1 MKRRGLLD
9 TGGLVD
15 RFATGRG
22 FAAVLA
28 VYIVLHFA
36 LRLALSP
43 TIGVDDVAE
52 TIFAQSLQ
60 WTYDPRQPPLYT
72 WLLWATFH
80 VFGVG
85 VASVALLKYA
95 LVAAGY
101 VCVWLSACRIFLDRR
116 LALLAV
122 LSLSLIYAVGYGVHV
137 GFTNTVLLFAACGA
151 TLYALLLVVER
162 GGVVDYLA
170 LGAALGIGLLSKW
183 GYAVFA
189 APLVIAALLQEES
202 RRRLADPRI
211 VATFAVAAAFVGPFL
226 LLGFQGGTMNGVF
239 TGAMREGGHAS
250 YLAGVGSG
258 LGSLFVAVTM
268 FLAPL
273 WLFAVTIFPNAL
285 RAPRRAAG
293 VFDARRLFEHFF
305 VVVAG
310 VLLLGVFVAGITHF
324 KSRWMHPALIVFPL
338 YYFCLVR
345 DAGYSP
351 RQLQGWAAL
360 VAVAAAAV
368 IGARLAQDLVGPPFC
383 GKCRLLKP
391 YAELARVI
399 ESQGFSGGTIVAG
412 DEHIAGNFRAVFPES
427 RAATSVY
434 PFYIPPLPPDGN
446 GQCLV
451 VWEQGE
457 GDGIPPALRQ
467 FLQAGFDAEPGFA
480 PIQTIEVPYRRG
492 DPRRLTL
499 DFIRLPG
506 TGRCR

>member
-1 MKRRGLLD
+1 MKRGGSPD
-9 TGGLVD
+9 TGAVVD

-22 FAAVLA
+22 FAAVLVA
-28 VYIVLHFA
+28 YIVLHFA

-60 WTYDPRQPPLYT
+60 WTYYARQPPLYT

-85 VASVALLKYA
+85 VVSVALLKYA

-101 VCVWLSACRIFLDRR
+101 VCFWLSACRIFPDRR

-122 LSLSLIYAVGYGVHV
+122 LSMSLIYAVGYGVHV

-162 GGVVDYLA
+162 GGVADYLA
-170 LGAALGIGLLSKW
+170 LGAALGVGLLSKW

-189 APLVIAALLQEES
+189 APLVLAAMFQEAS
-202 RRRLADPRI
+202 RRRLADPRMI
-211 VATFAVAAAFVGPFL
+211 ATFAVVAVLVGPFL
-226 LLGFQGGTMNGVF
+226 VFGFQGGAMIGVF
-239 TGAMREGGHAS
+239 TGTMRAGGRAS

-258 LGSLFVAVTM
+258 LGTLVVAVSM

-273 WLFAVTIFPNAL
+273 WLFAVTVFPKAL
-285 RAPRRAAG
+285 RAPPRAAG
-293 VFDARRLFEHFF
+293 GFDARRLFEHFF
-305 VVVAG
+305 LVVAG

-324 KSRWMHPALIVFPL
+324 KSRWMHPALIAFPL
-338 YYFCLVR
+338 YFFCLVR
-345 DAGYSP
+345 DAGFSP
-351 RQLQGWAAL
+351 RQLRAWAAL

-391 YAELARVI
+391 YPELARVI

-427 RAATSVY
+427 RAATSAY
-434 PFYIPPLPPDGN
+434 PFYIPPVPAESG

-451 VWEQGE
+451 VWDQRE
-457 GDGIPPALRQ
+457 GDSIPLGLRQ
-467 FLQAGFDAEPGFA
+467 FLQTGFGAEPGFA
-480 PIQTIEVPYRRG
+480 PIQTIDAPYRRG